1 MYGVIRRYVGNQQI
15 ADAISG
21 RGDEVK
27 SIVQEIPGFVAYY
40 IIQANDGAASVTIY
54 EDRTG
59 VEESNRRVAQWVR
72 DNLPDAATMPPEI
85 SEGEVVVMSAAAA
98 ARA

>member
-15 ADAISG
+15 ADAISE

-27 SIVQEIPGFVAYY
+27 AVVQEIPGFVAYY
-40 IIQANDGAASVTIY
+40 IIQANDGATSVTIY

-85 SEGEVVVMSAAAA
+85 SEGEVVVMSGAAA

>member
-15 ADAISG
+15 ADAISE

-27 SIVQEIPGFVAYY
+27 AVVQEIPGFVAYY
-40 IIQANDGAASVTIY
+40 IIQANDGATSVTIY
-54 EDRTG
+54 EDRSG
-59 VEESNRRVAQWVR
+59 AEESNRRVAQWVR
-72 DNLPDAATMPPEI
+72 DNMPEAASMPPEI
-85 SEGEVVVMSAAAA
+85 FEGEVIVMSGAAA

>member
-1 MYGVIRRYVGNQQI
+1 MYAVIRRYVGNQEI
-15 ADAISG
+15 ADAVAG

-27 SIVQEIPGFVAYY
+27 SVVEEIPGFVGYY
-40 IIQANDGAASVTIY
+40 LIQGDDGAASVTIY

-59 VEESNRRVAQWVR
+59 AEESSRRVAQWVR

-85 SEGEVVVMSAAAA
+85 SQGEVLVTAGVAG